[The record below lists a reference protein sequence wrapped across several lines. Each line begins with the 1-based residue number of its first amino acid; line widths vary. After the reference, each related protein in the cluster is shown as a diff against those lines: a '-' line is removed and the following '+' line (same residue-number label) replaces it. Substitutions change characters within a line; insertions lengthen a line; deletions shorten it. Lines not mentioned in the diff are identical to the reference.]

1 MTIHFSICSDSYILP
16 PLTFLAHRLLCYN
29 NVAILLFLCY
39 YKLLIFKLYWTYLHP
54 NRSSPSTPPIL
65 SLNAPSP
72 QPSSFPSPLF
82 PSPQPT
88 LVPPITNS
96 KFGEKEKTADGCQPS
111 KKRKTV
117 VYRNK
122 STHTET
128 ISTKVPET
136 CNVCLTTQE
145 RGHWVGCDRTR
156 CGYWVHNEC
165 MGFYFSSKTVVKI
178 KLNVYVACTDKQN
191 NCYICI
197 ILYNFFKYFLLYNY
211 WWKILASSRVSR
223 FLQHCI
229 QCFSFS
235 APLGSQ
241 LLACLFFV
249 SNIKS
254 QPSPLLTF
262 PNSKYLFYV
271 C

>member
-1 MTIHFSICSDSYILP
+1 MQRFIHSPPSNVLSAPPCVVTTTSISYSSSVTTNCSSSNS
-16 PLTFLAHRLLCYN
+16 TE
-29 NVAILLFLCY
+29 
-39 YKLLIFKLYWTYLHP
+39 LISTP

-72 QPSSFPSPLF
+72 QPSSFPSPSPSF

-122 STHTET
+122 STQTET

-145 RGHWVGCDRTR
+145 CGHWVGCDRTR
-156 CGYWVHNEC
+156 CGYWVHDEC

-178 KLNVYVACTDKQN
+178 KINFYVPCTDKQN

-197 ILYNFFKYFLLYNY
+197 KILCILYF
-211 WWKILASSRVSR
+211 I
-223 FLQHCI
+223 
-229 QCFSFS
+229 
-235 APLGSQ
+235 
-241 LLACLFFV
+241 
-249 SNIKS
+249 
-254 QPSPLLTF
+254 
-262 PNSKYLFYV
+262 
-271 C
+271 

>member
-1 MTIHFSICSDSYILP
+1 MFPLFYLITRIDYTFQHMQRFIHSPPSNVLSAPPCYVTTTSISYSSSVTTNCSSSNS
-16 PLTFLAHRLLCYN
+16 TE
-29 NVAILLFLCY
+29 
-39 YKLLIFKLYWTYLHP
+39 LISTP

-72 QPSSFPSPLF
+72 QPSSFPSPSPSF

-122 STHTET
+122 STQAET
-128 ISTKVPET
+128 INTKVPET

-156 CGYWVHNEC
+156 CGY
-165 MGFYFSSKTVVKI
+165 
-178 KLNVYVACTDKQN
+178 
-191 NCYICI
+191 
-197 ILYNFFKYFLLYNY
+197 
-211 WWKILASSRVSR
+211 
-223 FLQHCI
+223 
-229 QCFSFS
+229 
-235 APLGSQ
+235 
-241 LLACLFFV
+241 
-249 SNIKS
+249 
-254 QPSPLLTF
+254 
-262 PNSKYLFYV
+262 
-271 C
+271 

>member
-1 MTIHFSICSDSYILP
+1 M
-16 PLTFLAHRLLCYN
+16 
-29 NVAILLFLCY
+29 VQ
-39 YKLLIFKLYWTYLHP
+39 LIFPLFYLITRIDYTFQHMQRFIHSP
-54 NRSSPSTPPIL
+54 PSNVLSAPPCYVTTTSISYSSSVTT
-65 SLNAPSP
+65 NTPSP
-72 QPSSFPSPLF
+72 QPSSFPSPSF

-122 STHTET
+122 STQTET

-156 CGYWVHNEC
+156 CGYWVHDKC

-178 KLNVYVACTDKQN
+178 KLNFYVPCTDQQN

-197 ILYNFFKYFLLYNY
+197 KILCILYF
-211 WWKILASSRVSR
+211 I
-223 FLQHCI
+223 
-229 QCFSFS
+229 
-235 APLGSQ
+235 
-241 LLACLFFV
+241 
-249 SNIKS
+249 
-254 QPSPLLTF
+254 
-262 PNSKYLFYV
+262 
-271 C
+271 